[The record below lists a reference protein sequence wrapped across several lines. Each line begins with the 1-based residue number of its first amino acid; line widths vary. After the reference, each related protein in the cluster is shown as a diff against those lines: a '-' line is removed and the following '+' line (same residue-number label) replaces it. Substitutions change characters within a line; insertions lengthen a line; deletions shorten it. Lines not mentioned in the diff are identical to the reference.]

1 MTQRITFFTITAF
14 LLAGASGAQ
23 TQPAVTPAPRGAQVS
38 PAEDAYLWLEEVE
51 SPRAMAWVKSY
62 NTKSLGFLQSDPR
75 YERYHAE
82 ALKIL
87 EATDRIA
94 TPQFRGHTVYN
105 FWQDPTH
112 VRGILRRTTLESYR
126 TANPK
131 WTVVLDVDSL
141 SAKENANWVYRGA
154 NCLRPADRLCMI
166 TLSNGGK
173 EDRKS
178 TRLNSSHLVIS
189 YAVFCL

>member
-51 SPRAMAWVKSY
+51 SPRAMAWVKSH
-62 NTKSLGFLQSDPR
+62 NTKSLGILQSEPS

-87 EATDRIA
+87 DTTDRYA
-94 TPQFRGHTVYN
+94 QPHNRDHTVTH
-105 FWQDPTH
+105 FWLYLH
-112 VRGILRRTTLESYR
+112 
-126 TANPK
+126 
-131 WTVVLDVDSL
+131 
-141 SAKENANWVYRGA
+141 
-154 NCLRPADRLCMI
+154 
-166 TLSNGGK
+166 
-173 EDRKS
+173 
-178 TRLNSSHLVIS
+178 
-189 YAVFCL
+189 